1 MAVPQRTAL
10 GLAIALALVLPL
22 AHAQAPTPAQHPMPN
37 HQTIHDAAVAEVLRF
52 YAPLGNAIDASHW
65 RVSIEDFEW
74 QDAVYRIDVAVDESP
89 TLLPWKSA
97 YVMAH
102 RIWMTAAGRAI
113 KTEPI
118 YDRPNLADGERT
130 DDLPANR
137 RGFYPGNR
145 HFAAQLAFLHTAL
158 IAAGTVEL
166 AIDRPAPGLSRHY
179 TFPLG
184 TQDLA
189 HGRAEVMET
198 ANDYRVQM
206 APPQE
211 AAGSGLGPGY
221 QLRFRVHKNSGKI
234 SDLQLILLTP
244 PALM

>member
-1 MAVPQRTAL
+1 
-10 GLAIALALVLPL
+10 
-22 AHAQAPTPAQHPMPN
+22 MP
-37 HQTIHDAAVAEVLRF
+37 HLQVIHDAAVAEVLRF
-52 YAPLGNAIDASHW
+52 YSPLGNAIDTSNW
-65 RVSIEDFEW
+65 RVSIEEFEW

-102 RIWMTAAGRAI
+102 RIWMTALGRTI

-137 RGFYPGNR
+137 RGFYPGNQ

-158 IAAGTVEL
+158 IAAGTVEFE
-166 AIDRPAPGLSRHY
+166 IDRPTTRMGGHY
-179 TFPLG
+179 AFPLG
-184 TQDLA
+184 LQELA
-189 HGRAEVMET
+189 RGRAEVVET
-198 ANDYRVQM
+198 ESDYRVQM
-206 APPQE
+206 APQQI
-211 AAGSGLGPGY
+211 AADTALGVGN
-221 QLRFRVHKNSGKI
+221 QLRFRVHKDAGKI
-234 SDLQLILLTP
+234 SDMQLILLTP